1 MLSWDPLLP
10 GLMLAAF
17 AGAALNSVAG
27 GGSFLTF
34 PALLWAGLGPIAA
47 NATSTVA
54 LWPGSLGS
62 AWGYRADMAGVRR
75 WLLPLG
81 LVSAVG
87 GWIGAQLLLVTG
99 DVTFAQLIPVLLGGA
114 TLLLALQGTPLLR
127 PKSADQ
133 GHVAPLGEVAN
144 QGVVARRGAAGPE
157 KSRLRPKSEG
167 QPWRSRGAGAL
178 AAHKAGARGQVFRG
192 HSLTPE
198 LEPRP
203 APLPVLMLAQGAI
216 AIYGGFFGG
225 GIGIL
230 MLAAFAFMG
239 LRDLH
244 AANGL
249 KSVLGAGI
257 NGVAVVVLTLGG
269 QVDWRRALPMVLAS
283 WAGGYWGARLA
294 RRVPAQFLRRGVVV
308 VGTLLTVW
316 FAVQGFTARMT

>member
-1 MLSWDPLLP
+1 M
-10 GLMLAAF
+10 A
-17 AGAALNSVAG
+17 AAL
-27 GGSFLTF
+27 
-34 PALLWAGLGPIAA
+34 PA
-47 NATSTVA
+47 
-54 LWPGSLGS
+54 PGSV
-62 AWGYRADMAGVRR
+62 D
-75 WLLPLG
+75 
-81 LVSAVG
+81 
-87 GWIGAQLLLVTG
+87 
-99 DVTFAQLIPVLLGGA
+99 FAQSASGSGGN
-114 TLLLALQGTPLLR
+114 R
-127 PKSADQ
+127 
-133 GHVAPLGEVAN
+133 
-144 QGVVARRGAAGPE
+144 AGPE
-157 KSRLRPKSEG
+157 RLRPPKQG
-167 QPWRSRGAGAL
+167 RGAKFSG
-178 AAHKAGARGQVFRG
+178 VTF
-192 HSLTPE
+192 LTPE

>member
-1 MLSWDPLLP
+1 MMLSWDPLLP
-10 GLMLAAF
+10 GLMIAAF

-87 GWIGAQLLLVTG
+87 GWIGARLLLVTG

-127 PKSADQ
+127 PKTADQ
-133 GHVAPLGEVAN
+133 GHV
-144 QGVVARRGAAGPE
+144 
-157 KSRLRPKSEG
+157 
-167 QPWRSRGAGAL
+167 
-178 AAHKAGARGQVFRG
+178 
-192 HSLTPE
+192 
-198 LEPRP
+198 

-294 RRVPAQFLRRGVVV
+294 RKVPALFLRRGVVV
-308 VGTLLTVW
+308 VGTLLTLW
-316 FAVQGFTARMT
+316 FAVQGFTGGHGSNSGVKKVTPENLAPRPC